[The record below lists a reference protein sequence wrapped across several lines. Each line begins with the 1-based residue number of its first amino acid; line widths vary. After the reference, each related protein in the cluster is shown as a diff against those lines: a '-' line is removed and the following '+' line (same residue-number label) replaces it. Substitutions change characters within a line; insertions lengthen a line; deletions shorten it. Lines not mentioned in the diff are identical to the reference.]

1 LTRQFDT
8 GSLRGRGLPDQG
20 SAAFLFFNSRPDDHP
35 ASGEA
40 LNEEVATVLEAPS
53 LLTVLGS
60 DIADAEDSGFD
71 LPCRVQNPE
80 LWFADS
86 PAELELAKSHCADCP
101 VRDACLAG
109 ALERHEPW
117 GVWGG
122 ELFDHGV
129 IIERKR
135 PRGRP
140 RKVVA
145 A

>member
-1 LTRQFDT
+1 LTRRFDNRLT
-8 GSLRGRGLPDQG
+8 SRPRTPDQG
-20 SAAFLFFNSRPDDHP
+20 SAAFLFFTSRPDDHP
-35 ASGEA
+35 AFGKA

-86 PAELELAKSHCADCP
+86 PAELEVAKSHCADCP
-101 VRDACLAG
+101 VRDSCLAG
-109 ALERHEPW
+109 AMERHEPW